1 MSARVHIPYRIIMA
15 VCIQIQSIPII
26 GIFTEEPCN
35 YRIIKPCP
43 QIILPRYGIP
53 HLITCIVIIR
63 PCPLTVG
70 GKQFVSSNIADM
82 YSPRHLKYF
91 PAHHTD
97 MYRSGCQPDPAD
109 SLPSGF
115 SAFLCH
121 SCRFM
126 IFQKTFNISS

>member
-43 QIILPRYGIP
+43 QIILSCYGIP

-97 MYRSGCQPDPAD
+97 MYRSGCQPGPAD
-109 SLPSGF
+109 VLPSDF